1 MLPADAEKEFA
12 GSQPTLKEAAA
23 AKNYLNGKELCAVG
37 QLMPAYP
44 ASRKLLAQAE
54 KALSR
59 VKSADLDDRR
69 YKIYDKSENT
79 EKWQLMKSLLSEAR
93 IYEEG

>member
-1 MLPADAEKEFA
+1 MSIGPDDKHY
-12 GSQPTLKEAAA
+12 SK
-23 AKNYLNGKELCAVG
+23 
-37 QLMPAYP
+37 
-44 ASRKLLAQAE
+44 RK
-54 KALSR
+54 
-59 VKSADLDDRR
+59 ADLDDRR